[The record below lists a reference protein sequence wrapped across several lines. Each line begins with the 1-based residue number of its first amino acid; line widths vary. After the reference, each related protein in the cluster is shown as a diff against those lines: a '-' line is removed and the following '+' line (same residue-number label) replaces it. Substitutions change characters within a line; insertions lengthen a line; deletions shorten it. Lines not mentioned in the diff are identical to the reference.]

1 MLSGKLF
8 QWGNWLRRILVMYE
22 GKIIK
27 FYREKYKLTQEQL
40 GKDICSITHISK
52 IECNQ
57 TTFATEII
65 ALICKRLGINMETEI
80 KKLLGVKQQ
89 IFKLH
94 EAIIM
99 QSFKDMS
106 QINGELEQEELIQ
119 ISEYFHMYQLL
130 RARYLLMHHKCQ
142 EAYKIIKKI
151 KKIENKLTLFESNLL
166 KHVLGSYYLEKQEY
180 VKAIQILKTI
190 QIQNYNN
197 PEYYY
202 HLAIAYHTIQSPVLA
217 YYYADKSHNFF
228 HDINNYLR
236 VIDAEMLMIIQVE
249 DDDGNEEIINRYKKL
264 IISCELCNAPERK
277 AKVLHNLAAEYY
289 RRKDYKQAS
298 TFYKE
303 SMSLKNLDSPVYL
316 LSLEGFIRSSFDGNL
331 IANDQL
337 IQHAEDGLTI
347 AIRIKQL
354 LYIHL
359 FKLLLYLLKSKE
371 KEYHQYLLNKA
382 LPMFSNSG
390 YTYLIQR
397 SKKELFHYYSNNN
410 LPDKALEIA
419 NLLINT

>member
-1 MLSGKLF
+1 MPGGL
-8 QWGNWLRRILVMYE
+8 LVMYE

-65 ALICKRLGINMETEI
+65 ALLCKRLGINMEIEV
-80 KKLLGVKQQ
+80 KKLLSVKEQ
-89 IFKLH
+89 IFNFH
-94 EAIIM
+94 ESIIM
-99 QSFKDMS
+99 QLFKDMD
-106 QINGELEQEELIQ
+106 QINCELEQEELIQ
-119 ISEYFHMYQLL
+119 ISEYFNIYQLL
-130 RARYLLMHHKCQ
+130 RARYLLMQNKCQ
-142 EAYKIIKKI
+142 EAYKVIKKFQ
-151 KKIENKLTLFESNLL
+151 KIVNKLTSFESNLL
-166 KHVLGSYYLEKQEY
+166 KHVLGIYYLEKQEY
-180 VKAIQILKTI
+180 VTAIETLKTI
-190 QIQNYNN
+190 QIENYNN

-217 YYYADKSHNFF
+217 YYYAEKSHHFF
-228 HDINNYLR
+228 KDMNNYLR

-264 IISCELCNAPERK
+264 IKSCELCNAPERK

-289 RRKDYKQAS
+289 RRKDYEQAS
-298 TFYKE
+298 KFYKE
-303 SMSLKNLDSPVYL
+303 SMSLKNPDSPVYL
-316 LSLEGFIRSSFDGNL
+316 LSLEGFIRSSFDGGL

-359 FKLLLYLLKSKE
+359 FNLLLNLLKSKE

-382 LPMFSNSG
+382 LPMFIKSG
-390 YTYLIQR
+390 YTYLINR

-410 LPDKALEIA
+410 LPDEALEMA